1 MLGGAWAPVV
11 KKKNVKTRQV
21 ILLSQ
26 DGEPLS

>member
-11 KKKNVKTRQV
+11 KNVKTRQV